1 MVESSG
7 RQPGRCAPDPPPRRD
22 HDDPAQYIP
31 GEVYQMKKKYA
42 VMDGNT
48 AAAHVAYAFTEV
60 AAIYPITP
68 SSPMAEKVDEWAAKG
83 RKNLFGSTVDV
94 IQMQSE
100 AGAAGTCHGSLQA
113 GALTT
118 TFTSSQGLML
128 MIPAMYAMGG
138 QFLPSVMHIASR
150 VVTSNHHSIFGDH
163 TDFMTCRTT
172 GYAMLMSSC
181 PQEAMD
187 LGAVAHLSAIDARY
201 AFMHCFD
208 GFRTSHEMQRIE
220 ALDYEDLRGLVN
232 QDSLKA
238 FRRSA
243 LNPEHPTNR
252 GNNVNPDVYFQCKEG
267 ANEKAAS
274 LPDTVQH
281 YMDEISK
288 LTGRDYKLFNY
299 YGAPDAEDV
308 IVVMCSASETVKETV
323 DFLNAQGRKVGMVQ
337 IHLYRPFSV
346 KHFAAAIPATCKR
359 IAVLDRSKET
369 GSVGEPVYLDVV
381 TALNQAGLGHIRV
394 VGGRYGLSSKDTT
407 PGQIIAVYDNL
418 KQENPKNSFTIG
430 IVDDVTHTSLDY
442 KDVELPHPGEVSCKL
457 WGLGGD
463 GTVGANKNA
472 ISTIGLVAD
481 KYAQAYF
488 SYDSMKSGGLTQS
501 HLRFGDEPIRSTYL
515 VSSAD
520 FVAVH
525 APTYVNKY
533 DTTEDLKDGGIYLLN
548 CPWSVEDLETRL
560 PGKMKRD
567 LCRKHAQFYII
578 DAAKLAVQVGLGEKR
593 TNSILQA
600 AFFALTKVIPLDMA
614 VEDMKKNNYNSYF
627 KKGGQEIV
635 DLNNRAVDVG
645 LTGMTKVEVP
655 AAWADA
661 KDGAP
666 EELKGTDFVKEIVVP
681 MDRQHGDK
689 LPVSL
694 FKRHNCLDGTWENGT
709 TAYSK
714 RGVAV
719 TVPQWNPDVCI
730 QCNRCAMACPHAAIR
745 PVLLTEEEKAGAP
758 ESFVTVPAKGL
769 GKDAPAY
776 SFRMQVSPYDCL
788 GCGVCLT
795 VCPANASDKT
805 ADALVMT
812 PFEEMKAEQA
822 NFDEVAMNDKY
833 LKKDVIS
840 DKTVKNLQF
849 AKPYFQFSAA
859 CAGCAETTYIKLVSQ
874 LVGDRMYIG
883 NAAGCSSAIS
893 GGAPILPYC
902 KDSCGRGPAWEH
914 SLFEDNAEFAY
925 GFFHAQDAIRKEI
938 LIRLEDL
945 KSAGVAVEAIDAY
958 LNNWEDKEKTRA
970 VSDALVA
977 ALEKA
982 EKTEDVQFVLD
993 NKEYLSKKSIW
1004 AIGGDGWA
1012 YDIGFG
1018 GIDHVM
1024 AQNRDVNLLV
1034 LDTEVYS
1041 NTGGQSSKSTP
1052 TSAVAKFAAGG
1063 KQVAKKDLGAILM
1076 SYGYVYVAQVAMGA
1090 DPNQTLKA
1098 IREAES
1104 YPGPS
1109 IVICYCPCLEQH
1121 IKAGMGCSQTEMKKA
1136 VECGYWHL
1144 YRYDPRRIAEG
1155 KNPFQL
1161 DSAEPD
1167 TSKLMDYLMGE
1178 NRFASLKNNFPEKAE
1193 ALYQQEI
1200 ANLKARYEKYRK
1212 MAQEQ

>member
-1 MVESSG
+1 
-7 RQPGRCAPDPPPRRD
+7 
-22 HDDPAQYIP
+22 
-31 GEVYQMKKKYA
+31 MKKNYA

-68 SSPMAEKVDEWAAKG
+68 SSPMAEKVDEWSAKG

-138 QFLPSVMHIASR
+138 QFLPNVMHIASR

-172 GYAMLMSSC
+172 GYAMLMSSS

-187 LGAVAHLSAIDARY
+187 LGAVAHLSAIHEKY

-220 ALDYEDLRGLVN
+220 ALDYEDLRGLV
-232 QDSLKA
+232 DYEAIKD
-238 FRRSA
+238 FRRNA

-252 GNNVNPDVYFQCKEG
+252 GNNVNPDIYFQCKEG
-267 ANEKAAS
+267 ANVKSAS
-274 LPDTVQH
+274 VPATVQH
-281 YMDEISK
+281 YMDKISE

-299 YGAPDAEDV
+299 YGAPDAEEV
-308 IVVMCSASETVKETV
+308 VVVMCSASEALKETV
-323 DFLNAQGRKVGMVQ
+323 DYLNTHGRKVGMVQ

-346 KHFAAAIPATCKR
+346 PHFSAAIPATCKK
-359 IAVLDRSKET
+359 IAVLDRSKEV
-369 GSVGEPVYLDVV
+369 GSVGEPVYLDVC
-381 TALNQAGLGHIRV
+381 TALNQAGRTDIQI

-407 PGQIIAVYDNL
+407 PGQLIAVYDNL
-418 KQENPKNSFTIG
+418 RNDAPKNSFTIG
-430 IVDDVTHTSLDY
+430 INDDVTHTSLDY
-442 KDVELPHPGEVSCKL
+442 TEVEMAHPGQVSCKL

-472 ISTIGLVAD
+472 ITTIGLTAN

-515 VSSAD
+515 VSAAD

-525 APTYVNKY
+525 APTYVSKY
-533 DTTEDLKDGGIYLLN
+533 DTTEDLKEGGIYLLN
-548 CPWSVEDLETRL
+548 CAWSVDELETRL
-560 PGKMKRD
+560 PAKVKRD
-567 LCRKHAQFYII
+567 LARKHAQFYII
-578 DAAKLAVQVGLGEKR
+578 DAAKLAGEIGLGKR

-600 AFFALTKVIPLDMA
+600 AFFALTKVIPLDVA

-627 KKGGQEIV
+627 KKAGQKIV
-635 DLNNRAVDVG
+635 DLNNQAVDVG
-645 LTGMTKVEVP
+645 ISAAVKVDIP
-655 AAWADA
+655 ASWADA
-661 KDGAP
+661 VDAP
-666 EELKGTDFVKEIVVP
+666 AAEIEATPFVKDIVLP
-681 MDRQHGDK
+681 MDRQQGDK
-689 LPVSL
+689 LPVSV
-694 FKRHNCLDGTWENGT
+694 FQKHGVLDGTWENGT
-709 TAYSK
+709 SAYSK
-714 RGVAV
+714 RGVA
-719 TVPQWNPDVCI
+719 TKVPKWDGSKCA
-730 QCNRCAMACPHAAIR
+730 QCNRCAATCPHAAIR
-745 PVLLTEEEKAGAP
+745 PVLLTAEEKAGVPA
-758 ESFVTVPAKGL
+758 SFETVPAKGL

-776 SFRMQVSPYDCL
+776 EYRVQISPYDCL

-795 VCPANASDKT
+795 ACPVEG
-805 ADALVMT
+805 ALTMT
-812 PFEEMKAEQA
+812 SFEEMKPEQE
-822 NFDEVAMNDKY
+822 NFDKVAMNEKY
-833 LKKDVIS
+833 LKPDVIS
-840 DKTVKNLQF
+840 DKNMKSIQF
-849 AKPYFQFSAA
+849 SKPYFQFSAA

-874 LVGDRMYIG
+874 LVGDHMYIG
-883 NAAGCSSAIS
+883 NAAGCSSAYS

-902 KDSCGRGPAWEH
+902 KDNRGFGPAWEH
-914 SLFEDNAEFAY
+914 SLFEDNAEFAF
-925 GFFHAQDAIRKEI
+925 GFYHAQDSIRKEI
-938 LIRLEDL
+938 LIRLEAL
-945 KSAGVAVEAIDAY
+945 EQAGVAVDAIQDYTA
-958 LNNWEDKEKTRA
+958 NWNDREKSRA
-970 VSDALVA
+970 VSDALIA

-982 EKTEDVQFVLD
+982 DKTADIEFVLD
-993 NKEYLSKKSIW
+993 NKEYLAKKSVW

-1018 GIDHVM
+1018 GIDHVL
-1024 AQNRDVNLLV
+1024 AQNQDVNLLV

-1041 NTGGQSSKSTP
+1041 NTGGQSSKATP
-1052 TSAVAKFAAGG
+1052 AAAVAKFASGG
-1063 KQVAKKDLGAILM
+1063 KEIAKKDLGAIFM
-1076 SYGYVYVAQVAMGA
+1076 NYGYVYVAQVAIGYDQA
-1090 DPNQTLKA
+1090 QTLKA
-1098 IREAES
+1098 IREAEA

-1109 IVICYCPCLEQH
+1109 IIIAYCPCLEQH

-1136 VECGYWHL
+1136 VECGYWQL
-1144 YRYDPRRIAEG
+1144 YRYDPRLVAEG

-1161 DSAEPD
+1161 DSPEPD

-1178 NRFASLKNNFPEKAE
+1178 NRFASLKNNFPARAD
-1193 ALYQQEI
+1193 ALYEKTI
-1200 ANLKARYEKYRK
+1200 ADVKARYAKYRK
-1212 MAQEQ
+1212 LAQDPT

>member
-1 MVESSG
+1 MS
-7 RQPGRCAPDPPPRRD
+7 
-22 HDDPAQYIP
+22 
-31 GEVYQMKKKYA
+31 KKNYV

-68 SSPMAEKVDEWAAKG
+68 SSPMAEKVDEWSAKG

-163 TDFMTCRTT
+163 TDFMTCRMT
-172 GYAMLMSSC
+172 GYAMLMSSS

-187 LGAVAHLSAIDARY
+187 LGAVAHLSAIGSKY

-220 ALDYEDLRGLVN
+220 ALDYEDLRGLV
-232 QDSLKA
+232 DYEALKD
-238 FRRSA
+238 FRRNA

-267 ANEKAAS
+267 ANVKAAVV
-274 LPDTVQH
+274 PETVQH
-281 YMDEISK
+281 YMDEINK
-288 LTGRDYKLFNY
+288 ITGRDYKLFNY
-299 YGAPDAEDV
+299 YGAPDAEEV
-308 IVVMCSASETVKETV
+308 IVVMCSASEAVKETV
-323 DFLNAQGRKVGMVQ
+323 DYLNANGRKVGMVQ

-346 KHFAAAIPATCKR
+346 KHFSEAIPATVKK
-359 IAVLDRSKET
+359 IAVLDRNKET

-381 TALNQAGLGHIRV
+381 TALNQAGRGDIRV

-407 PGQIIAVYDNL
+407 PGQFIAVYDNL
-418 KQENPKNSFTIG
+418 KQENPKNNFTIG
-430 IVDDVTHTSLDY
+430 IIDDVTHTSLDY
-442 KDVELPHPGEVSCKL
+442 KEVELAHPGEVACKL

-472 ISTIGLVAD
+472 ISTIGLVAN

-501 HLRFGDEPIRSTYL
+501 HLRFGDHPIRATYN

-533 DTTEDLKDGGIYLLN
+533 DTTADLKDGGTYLLN
-548 CPWSVEDLETRL
+548 CPWSVEELGERL
-560 PGKMKRD
+560 PAKMKRD
-567 LCRKHAQFYII
+567 LANKHAQFYII
-578 DAAKLAVQVGLGEKR
+578 DAAKLAGEIGLGKR

-627 KKGGQEIV
+627 KKAGQKIV
-635 DLNNRAVDVG
+635 DLNNQAVDVG
-645 LTGMTKVEVP
+645 INAAVKVEIP
-655 AAWADA
+655 ASWADA
-661 KDGAP
+661 VDAP
-666 EELKGTDFVKEIVVP
+666 AAEIEATPFVKEIVMP
-681 MDRQHGDK
+681 IDRQQGDK
-689 LPVSL
+689 LPVSV
-694 FKRHNCLDGTWENGT
+694 FQKHGVLDGTWENGT
-709 TAYSK
+709 SAYSK
-714 RGVAV
+714 RGVA
-719 TVPQWNPDVCI
+719 TAVPKWNPDACI
-730 QCNRCAMACPHAAIR
+730 QCNRCSMCCPHAAIR
-745 PVLLTEEEKAGAP
+745 PVLLSEEEKAGVPA
-758 ESFVTVPAKGL
+758 SFVTVPAKGL

-776 SFRMQVSPYDCL
+776 SFRIQVSPYDCL

-795 VCPANASDKT
+795 ACPANQNEKS

-812 PFEEMKAEQA
+812 PFEEMKPEQE
-822 NFDEVAMNDKY
+822 NFDKVAMNDAY
-833 LKKDVIS
+833 LKKDIIS
-840 DKTVKNLQF
+840 DKTVKSIQF

-902 KDSCGRGPAWEH
+902 RDCEGHGPAWEH

-925 GFFHAQDAIRKEI
+925 GFFHAQDAIRKEL
-938 LIRLEDL
+938 LIRMESL
-945 KSAGVAVEAIDAY
+945 KAAGIAVEAIDNYMA
-958 LNNWEDKEKTRA
+958 NWEDKDQTRS

-977 ALEKA
+977 ALEA
-982 EKTEDVQFVLD
+982 VEKNADIEYILD

-1041 NTGGQSSKSTP
+1041 NTGGQASKSTP
-1052 TSAVAKFAAGG
+1052 ISAVAKFAAGG
-1063 KQVAKKDLGAILM
+1063 KRVAKKDLGAILM
-1076 SYGYVYVAQVAMGA
+1076 NYGYVYVAQVAMGY
-1090 DPNQTLKA
+1090 DQNQTLKA

-1109 IVICYCPCLEQH
+1109 IIIAYCPCLEQH
-1121 IKAGMGCSQTEMKKA
+1121 IKAGMSCTQTEMKKA
-1136 VECGYWHL
+1136 VEAGYWHL

-1161 DSAEPD
+1161 DSPEPD
-1167 TSKLMDYLMGE
+1167 TDKLMDYLMGE
-1178 NRFASLKNNFPEKAE
+1178 NRFASLKNNFPERAE
-1193 ALYQQEI
+1193 ELYQQEI
-1200 ANLKARYEKYRK
+1200 AELKARYARYRK
-1212 MAQEQ
+1212 MADEQ

>member
-1 MVESSG
+1 
-7 RQPGRCAPDPPPRRD
+7 
-22 HDDPAQYIP
+22 
-31 GEVYQMKKKYA
+31 MKKKYV

-68 SSPMAEKVDEWAAKG
+68 SSPMAEKVDEWSAKG

-138 QFLPSVMHIASR
+138 QVLPSVLHIASR

-172 GYAMLMSSC
+172 GYGMLMSSS

-187 LGAVAHLSAIDARY
+187 LGAVAHLSAISAKY

-220 ALDYEDLRGLVN
+220 ALDYEDLRGLV
-232 QDSLKA
+232 DYEALKD
-238 FRRSA
+238 FRRHA
-243 LNPEHPTNR
+243 LNPEHPSNR

-274 LPDTVQH
+274 VPETVQH
-281 YMDEISK
+281 YMDEINK
-288 LTGRDYKLFNY
+288 LTGRNYKLFNY
-299 YGAPDAEDV
+299 YGAPDAEEV
-308 IVVMCSASETVKETV
+308 IVVMCSASETVKETI
-323 DFLNAQGRKVGMVQ
+323 DYLNAKGRKVGLVQ

-346 KHFAAAIPATCKR
+346 KHFVEAIPASCKK

-381 TALNQAGLGHIRV
+381 TALNQAGRTDIQV

-418 KQENPKNSFTIG
+418 KQDKPKNNFTIG
-430 IVDDVTHTSLDY
+430 IVDDVTYTSLDY
-442 KDVELPHPGEVSCKL
+442 KEVEMPHPGEVSCKL

-472 ISTIGLVAD
+472 ISTIGLVAN

-501 HLRFGDEPIRSTYL
+501 HLRFGDQPIRSTYL

-533 DTTEDLKDGGIYLLN
+533 DTTEDLKEGGTYLLN
-548 CPWSVEDLETRL
+548 CPWSVEELEERL

-567 LCRKHAQFYII
+567 LARKHAQFYII
-578 DAAKLAVQVGLGEKR
+578 DASKLAVSVGLGANR

-627 KKGGQEIV
+627 KKAGQSIV
-635 DLNNRAVDVG
+635 DKNNAAVDAGISAAV
-645 LTGMTKVEVP
+645 KVEIP
-655 AAWADA
+655 ESWADA
-661 KDGAP
+661 ADTPVVEPKNATP
-666 EELKGTDFVKEIVVP
+666 FVKDIVLP
-681 MDRQHGDK
+681 MDRQQGDK
-689 LPVSL
+689 LPVSV
-694 FKRHNCLDGTWENGT
+694 FKKHGVLDGTWENGT
-709 TAYSK
+709 SAYSK
-714 RGVAV
+714 RGVA
-719 TVPQWNPDVCI
+719 TKVPKWNAEACI
-730 QCNRCAMACPHAAIR
+730 QCNRCSMACPHAAIR
-745 PVLLTEEEKAGAP
+745 PVLLSEEEKAKVPA
-758 ESFVTVPAKGL
+758 SFETVPAKGL
-769 GKDAPAY
+769 GKDVPAY

-795 VCPANASDKT
+795 ACPANQSDKT

-812 PFEEMKAEQA
+812 PFEEMKSEQA

-833 LKKDVIS
+833 LKKDVINS
-840 DKTVKNLQF
+840 KTVKNMQF

-859 CAGCAETTYIKLVSQ
+859 CAGCAETTYIKLLSQ
-874 LVGDRMYIG
+874 MVGDRMYAG

-902 KDSCGRGPAWEH
+902 KDSQGRGPAWEH

-925 GFFHAQDAIRKEI
+925 GFFHAQDAIRKEL
-938 LIRLEDL
+938 LIRLESM
-945 KSAGVAVEAIDAY
+945 KDADIAPAEIEDY
-958 LNNWEDKEKTRA
+958 INNWNDGEKSRA
-970 VSDALVA
+970 VSDALIA
-977 ALEKA
+977 ALEKC
-982 EKTEDVQFVLD
+982 EQTEDVSYILE
-993 NKEYLSKKSIW
+993 NREYLSKKSIW

-1052 TSAVAKFAAGG
+1052 TAAVAKFAAGG
-1063 KQVAKKDLGAILM
+1063 KQIAKKDLGAIM
-1076 SYGYVYVAQVAMGA
+1076 MTYGYVYVAQVAMGA
-1090 DPNQTLKA
+1090 DQAQTLKA
-1098 IREAES
+1098 IREAEA

-1121 IKAGMGCSQTEMKKA
+1121 IKAGMSCSQNEMKKA
-1136 VECGYWHL
+1136 VECGYWQL

-1161 DSAEPD
+1161 DSPEPD
-1167 TSKLMDYLMGE
+1167 TSKIMDYLMGE
-1178 NRFASLKNNFPEKAE
+1178 NRFASLKNNFPDRAE
-1193 ALYQQEI
+1193 ALYQEEREQVSHG
-1200 ANLKARYEKYRK
+1200 RTQ
-1212 MAQEQ
+1212 AQLDREAFLERIRPYYQAWYNSWLENVELDPFYHFNSRN